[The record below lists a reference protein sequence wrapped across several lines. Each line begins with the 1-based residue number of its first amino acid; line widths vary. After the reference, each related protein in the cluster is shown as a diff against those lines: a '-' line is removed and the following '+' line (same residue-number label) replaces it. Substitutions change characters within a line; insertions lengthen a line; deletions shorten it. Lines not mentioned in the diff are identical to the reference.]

1 MDAVWLMVVAC
12 HWFIVPM
19 GPGLRRD
26 DDVDGGGVHQRL
38 IIYVIPQ
45 ATFVIPAKAGIHKR

>member
-1 MDAVWLMVVAC
+1 MVVGC

-26 DDVDGGGVHQRL
+26 DDIYGGGVHQRL
-38 IIYVIPQ
+38 IFHVIPQ
-45 ATFVIPAKAGIHKR
+45 ATFVIPAEAVIHKR

>member
-1 MDAVWLMVVAC
+1 MDAAWLVAARC
-12 HWFIVPM
+12 RWFIVSM

-26 DDVDGGGVHQRL
+26 DEIWGGVHQRL